1 MVVSSGT
8 MLPNTQAVTASAA
21 STSVSPFTGKT
32 YTHSD
37 VFHGKNVYH
46 GIDVSYHNGA
56 IDWAKAAADG
66 VEYAFIRVGYRGWGS
81 GTVVEDPRFKTYI
94 KDALDVPSTT
104 PTFFSVISLRS
115 VIWLSFLTT
124 I

>member
-37 VFHGKNVYH
+37 VFQGKNVYH

-81 GTVVEDPRFKTYI
+81 GTVVEDPRFKHISKMHWMPESMSDYI
-94 KDALDVPSTT
+94 SSPKPARPK
-104 PTFFSVISLRS
+104 R
-115 VIWLSFLTT
+115 LSKKLTSA
-124 I
+124 

>member
-1 MVVSSGT
+1 MRKKLLCALLAVSMVVSSGT

-37 VFHGKNVYH
+37 VFQGKNVYH

-56 IDWAKAAADG
+56 IDWRKPLQMVWNTPLSGLATAAGDLAQ
-66 VEYAFIRVGYRGWGS
+66 
-81 GTVVEDPRFKTYI
+81 
-94 KDALDVPSTT
+94 L
-104 PTFFSVISLRS
+104 
-115 VIWLSFLTT
+115 
-124 I
+124 

>member
-1 MVVSSGT
+1 MCLTGSIYGSVIWNNATEHTGSHRKCST
-8 MLPNTQAVTASAA
+8 
-21 STSVSPFTGKT
+21 TSVSPFTGKT

-37 VFHGKNVYH
+37 VFQGKNVYH

-81 GTVVEDPRFKTYI
+81 GTVVEDPRF
-94 KDALDVPSTT
+94 
-104 PTFFSVISLRS
+104 
-115 VIWLSFLTT
+115 
-124 I
+124 